1 MIHQLLHQ
9 VIKLARKNN
18 CYKLDKPLIFL
29 KYIENRNTFRH
40 FLKTY
45 SDLVLDDDLVL
56 RSNRIV
62 IPSDLQNHV
71 VTLAH

>member
-29 KYIENRNTFRH
+29 KYIENRNTSDI
-40 FLKTY
+40 LKTY
-45 SDLVLDDDLVL
+45 ADLILDDDLVL
-56 RSNRIV
+56 RSNRIA

>member
-29 KYIENRNTFRH
+29 KYIENRNTSDI
-40 FLKTY
+40 LKTY
-45 SDLVLDDDLVL
+45 ADLILDDDLVL
-56 RSNRIV
+56 SSNRIV